1 MKSEVVEINSK
12 ILRDHSTINNY
23 FTGILDLT
31 HGIMFLINN

>member
-23 FTGILDLT
+23 FPGILDLT
-31 HGIMFLINN
+31 QGIIY